1 MARPR
6 ASLCL
11 PVWACLLVAACLL
24 LPLRDAMASP
34 VVHAARIGEH
44 GEVTRFVL
52 ETDRPLDGHLFYLQ
66 NPDRIVLDLPEAEWE
81 LSAADGDA
89 MGGFTGRGVIRAFRY
104 GLFQPGTSRLVLDLA
119 RPATVARQFLLQP
132 AGAMPHYRFVLDLE
146 PADRTAFGRAAG
158 STAPKVQR
166 AAIPAPAVKPRGD
179 TDRQVVVI
187 DAGHGGVDPGAIGIS
202 GLHEKDVTLAV
213 AIKTANLLRR
223 SGRYDVYL
231 TRDRDVFL
239 KLRERVAI
247 ARARGADLFVS
258 IHADSVGDPS
268 VRGGAVYTLSE
279 TASDKEAAALAAQ
292 ENKADLIAGVDL
304 GGENDDVASILI
316 DLVQR
321 DTKNR
326 SAEMASFTVDE
337 LRQQA
342 RVRTRPHRFAG
353 FRVLKAPDVP
363 SVLVELGFMSNR
375 DDEAMLRGDA
385 GQLRLARAIAA
396 AIDRFLARREAAV
409 RQ

>member
-1 MARPR
+1 MARRR
-6 ASLCL
+6 AWLCL
-11 PVWACLLVAACLL
+11 PLWACLLVAACLL
-24 LPLRDAMASP
+24 LPLRDVAASP

-44 GEVTRFVL
+44 GQVTRFVL

-66 NPDRIVLDLPEAEWE
+66 NPDRIVLDLPETEWD

-132 AGAMPHYRFVLDLE
+132 GGAMPHYRFVLDLE

-166 AAIPAPAVKPRGD
+166 AAIPAPAVKPRSA

-187 DAGHGGVDPGAIGIS
+187 DAGHGGVDPGAIGVS

-213 AIKTANLLRR
+213 AIKVANLLRR
-223 SGRYDVYL
+223 NGRYEVHL

-247 ARARGADLFVS
+247 ARARGTDLFVS

-268 VRGGAVYTLSE
+268 VRGAAVYTLSE

-342 RVRTRPHRFAG
+342 KVRKRPHRFAG

-363 SVLVELGFMSNR
+363 SILVELGFMSNR
-375 DDEAMLRGDA
+375 DDEAMLRGDT
-385 GQLRLARAIAA
+385 GQLRLARAVAA
-396 AIDRFLARREAAV
+396 AIDNFLARREAAV